1 MRKILSALVCL
12 TVTAATVAQPLKFEV
27 ASIRPTSADAVN
39 GPPIGMRITGSQV
52 RYSGLSLK
60 DYIGM
65 AFDKE
70 PPQVIAP
77 EWTSQQ
83 RFEVA
88 ATLPAGATRDQ
99 IQPMF
104 QTLLAERF
112 QLKVHPE
119 SREFPVYALI
129 VSKGGLK
136 IKGTPIDPN
145 APRPAVAE
153 MGGSGSSAGVVIAMG
168 AGSFGLAS
176 NRLEVKNLTM
186 SELANA
192 VTRFSERKTLD
203 ATGLTERF
211 DFSLE
216 LSEQD
221 YQFAMIRA
229 AINNGY
235 AVSPQGLR
243 FLDSAP
249 SNILGQ
255 YIAKTGLAL
264 EERRAPL
271 EVIVVDS
278 VSRTPT
284 EN

>member
-1 MRKILSALVCL
+1 
-12 TVTAATVAQPLKFEV
+12 
-27 ASIRPTSADAVN
+27 
-39 GPPIGMRITGSQV
+39 MRITGSQV

-65 AFDKE
+65 AYDKE

-77 EWTSQQ
+77 EWVGQQ

-99 IQPMF
+99 IRPMF
-104 QTLLAERF
+104 QALLAERF
-112 QLKVHPE
+112 QLKVHLE

-129 VSKGGLK
+129 VSKAGLK

-145 APRPAVAE
+145 TPQPAVAE
-153 MGGSGSSAGVVIAMG
+153 MGGAGSNAGVVISMG

-176 NRLEVKNLTM
+176 NKLEVRHLTM
-186 SELANA
+186 PELANA
-192 VTRFSERKTLD
+192 LTRFSERKTID
-203 ATGLTERF
+203 ATGLTDRF
-211 DFSLE
+211 DFSLD
-216 LSEQD
+216 LSDQD

-235 AVSPQGLR
+235 PVSPQGVRL
-243 FLDSAP
+243 LDSAP
-249 SNILGQ
+249 SNVLGQ
-255 YIAKTGLAL
+255 YIARTGLAL

-271 EVIVVDS
+271 EVVVVDS